1 MSSPIPS
8 LAFRDSIDTTAGE
21 TKRILS
27 EEPIRTPT
35 VSFSNHPIVY
45 YYNQETPFHSSKSRY
60 LEIPASNVY
69 LSSSNNHSRC
79 SPLCASRIKFYM
91 IYLCIIFSIVPI
103 LFVIIF
109 FLLFNNL
116 NNH

>member
-1 MSSPIPS
+1 MSSPKRS
-8 LAFRDSIDTTAGE
+8 LAFRDSIETSAGE

-27 EEPIRTPT
+27 EDPTRTPT
-35 VSFSNHPIVY
+35 VTFSNHPIVY
-45 YYNQETPFHSSKSRY
+45 YYDQETPFHSSKCRY
-60 LEIPASNVY
+60 LEIPTSNVY
-69 LSSSNNHSRC
+69 LSSSNNNSKCFAFCKSH
-79 SPLCASRIKFYM
+79 IKIYM

-109 FLLFNNL
+109 LLFNNL